1 MAPEA
6 EDTSNP
12 KTNKVDI
19 WSLGCILYRMVAG
32 NPIFHSRREV
42 WRHVD
47 SASSLPSA
55 VKNKGFSVACE
66 NFLGDV
72 LQPKPEDRPSA
83 EVCLTKPWIMNKA
96 SGSEYSIGSDLYN
109 RLIKIQRAAPD
120 IDTFSDI
127 FANRKADNTLA
138 RSFTL
143 GTTPVS
149 DSMAGTLRSSK
160 TFDTGSSRT
169 LHY

>member
-6 EDTSNP
+6 EDPSNP

-32 NPIFHSRREV
+32 SPLFRSRREV

-55 VKNKGFSVACE
+55 VKNIGLSIACE

-72 LQPKPEDRPSA
+72 LQSSPNDRPSA
-83 EVCLTKPWIMNKA
+83 EVCLTKPWITNKG
-96 SGSEYSIGSDLYN
+96 SGLEYSIGSDLYN
-109 RLIKIQRAAPD
+109 RLVKIQRVAPD

-127 FANRKADNTLA
+127 FANQKVDNTLA
-138 RSFTL
+138 RGFTI

-149 DSMAGTLRSSK
+149 DLMAGTLSSSG
-160 TFDTGSSRT
+160 TFDTGS
-169 LHY
+169 YY